1 MKKSLAVK
9 LEKIFKKGMKYNM
22 IDRFFYFL
30 KEEKKLKKII
40 NSTPEFGYWE
50 EPFKHEFLRELKFKI
65 ETLKEDIK
73 KSFGISHYTAYV
85 NSEKTMIIDN
95 PYLLGISPLLFEHN
109 EWKNIII
116 NDVSKRNFNSIY
128 DIETILMASLRE
140 ALYRLEINEFL
151 VNEENK
157 NTTNYSTNALFS
169 LIADDIFEIIEDSK
183 NIQNIENE
191 SGQKKE
197 TKQDTR
203 ISLKGYMNTGKLITK
218 ITEGFGK
225 KGINLSEDERTN
237 IQRFVSQ
244 NFKNSAGK
252 QHIKMEISNR
262 NFLITNIK
270 LIKSVLLANKEQ
282 INCNNLEISRLIK
295 NTFPEYLGLKTIEN
309 Y

>member
-1 MKKSLAVK
+1 
-9 LEKIFKKGMKYNM
+9 
-22 IDRFFYFL
+22 
-30 KEEKKLKKII
+30 
-40 NSTPEFGYWE
+40 
-50 EPFKHEFLRELKFKI
+50 
-65 ETLKEDIK
+65 
-73 KSFGISHYTAYV
+73 
-85 NSEKTMIIDN
+85 
-95 PYLLGISPLLFEHN
+95 
-109 EWKNIII
+109 
-116 NDVSKRNFNSIY
+116 
-128 DIETILMASLRE
+128 MASLRE

-169 LIADDIFEIIEDSK
+169 LIADDIIEIIEDSK

-203 ISLKGYMNTGKLITK
+203 ISLKGDMNTGKLITK

-225 KGINLSEDERTN
+225 KSINLSEDERTN

-270 LIKSVLLANKEQ
+270 LIKSVLLANKEE